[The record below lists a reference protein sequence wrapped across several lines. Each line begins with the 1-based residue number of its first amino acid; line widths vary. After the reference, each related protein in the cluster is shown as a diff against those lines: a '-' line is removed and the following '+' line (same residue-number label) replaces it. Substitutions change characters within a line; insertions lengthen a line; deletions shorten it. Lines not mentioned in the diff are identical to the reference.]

1 MTILLIEDDQALS
14 MGLVFALEEE
24 GYTPL
29 HAETAQ
35 AAQRYFAEG
44 GFDLVLMD
52 VMLPDGNG
60 YDLCRQ
66 LRKRSNVPVIFLT
79 SCDDEVNIVMGL
91 DTGGDDYVTKP
102 CRLKELMSRIKA
114 QLRRSSTAVTPVVSV
129 GDVTLKTEQSQA
141 FVEGREL
148 QLTVTELRLLTILCR
163 HAGQTMTRAILL
175 DKLWDNKGSF
185 VDDNTLSV
193 HIRHLR
199 EKLQAAGSRTE
210 IVTVRGIGYRL
221 EG

>member
-1 MTILLIEDDQALS
+1 MTLLLIEDDQALS
-14 MGLVFALEEE
+14 MGLMYALEEE
-24 GYTPL
+24 GYTMR
-29 HAETAQ
+29 HVATA
-35 AAQRYFAEG
+35 AAAREAFEQG
-44 GFDLVLMD
+44 GFDLALMD

-60 YDLCRQ
+60 YDLCRL
-66 LRKRSNVPVIFLT
+66 LRRDSQVPVIFLT
-79 SCDDEVNIVMGL
+79 SCDEEVNIVMGL

-102 CRLKELMSRIKA
+102 FRLKELMSRIKA
-114 QLRRSSTAVTPVVSV
+114 QLRRSSAVTSAVLAV
-129 GDVTLKTEQSQA
+129 GDLTLKTEQSQA
-141 FVEGREL
+141 FVGGQEL

-163 HAGQTMTRAILL
+163 HAGQTLTRALLL
-175 DKLWDNKGSF
+175 DKLWDQKGSF

-199 EKLQAAGSRTE
+199 EKMQQAGSQVE